1 MKESVVT
8 EEDDQREGLR
18 ILLVED
24 DLGLQKQMRW
34 ALSPYIVDL
43 AVSRTEAVEKLSG
56 FGYRVVVLDLGL
68 PPDENGAAEGLRALD
83 EILSA
88 APLTKVIVASGN
100 VERANA
106 VRSVAKGAFDF
117 IAKPID
123 SDILKLVIDR
133 AMRMFELEQENMQLR
148 KLSDGGADGLVY
160 GSSRM
165 TEIVQML
172 HRVGPMDVSVLL
184 IGETGTGKEVLAQT
198 LHNLS
203 ARKSQPFV
211 AINCASIPENLLES
225 ELFGHEKGAFTG
237 AVKRTHGK
245 FELADHG
252 TLFLDEIGDM
262 PSPLQAKLLRFLQER
277 RLERVGGRDSISV
290 DVRLITA
297 TNQKLEKLIGEGR
310 FREDLYYRINDV
322 RIELPALR
330 EREMDTII
338 LAQHFLNKYNKI
350 FSKHAIGFTEDALDA
365 ICRHSWPGN
374 VRELE
379 NRVKRAVIMAENNRV
394 TAKDLDLEKSV
405 GDRRDFNLRKQIE
418 SLEKRLVVEAL
429 AYTDGNISKAAKLL
443 GISRPHLYSLL
454 ETRQLPPT
462 GACHEA

>member
-1 MKESVVT
+1 MKKSPDI
-8 EEDDQREGLR
+8 EEEDQREERR

-34 ALSPYIVDL
+34 ALSPYVVDL
-43 AVSRTEAVEKLSG
+43 AASRTEAVEKVSE
-56 FGYRVVVLDLGL
+56 FAYRIVVLDLGL
-68 PPDENGAAEGLRALD
+68 PPDENGAAEGLKTLD

-88 APLTKVIVASGN
+88 VPSTKVIVASGN

-123 SDILKLVIDR
+123 SDVLKLVVDR
-133 AMRMFELEQENMQLR
+133 AMRMFELEQENIQLR
-148 KLSDGGADGLVY
+148 KLSDSGADGLVY

-165 TEIVQML
+165 IEIVQML
-172 HRVGPMDVSVLL
+172 QRVGPMDVSVLL

-198 LHNLS
+198 LHKLS
-203 ARKSQPFV
+203 SRKAQPFV

-225 ELFGHEKGAFTG
+225 ELFGHERGAFTG

-245 FELADHG
+245 FELANQG

-262 PSPLQAKLLRFLQER
+262 PLPLQAKLLRFLQER
-277 RLERVGGRDSISV
+277 RLERVGGRDSIPV

-330 EREMDTII
+330 DRESDTIL
-338 LAQHFLNKYNKI
+338 LAQYFLNKFNKI
-350 FSKHAIGFTEDALDA
+350 FSKNAIGFTEDALDA
-365 ICRHSWPGN
+365 IHRHSWPGN

-379 NRVKRAVIMAENNRV
+379 NRVKRAVIMAENKQI
-394 TAKDLDLEKSV
+394 TAKDLDLEKTA
-405 GDRRDFNLRKQIE
+405 GDRRDLNLRKQIE
-418 SLEKRLVVEAL
+418 HLEKRLVVEAL
-429 AYTDGNISKAAKLL
+429 AYTDGNVSKAAKLL
-443 GISRPHLYSLL
+443 GISRPHLYSLM
-454 ETRQLPPT
+454 ETK
-462 GACHEA
+462 

>member
-1 MKESVVT
+1 MKKSSDS
-8 EEDDQREGLR
+8 EEDDQREAQR

-24 DLGLQKQMRW
+24 DLGLQKQMHW
-34 ALSPYIVDL
+34 ALSPYVVDL
-43 AVSRTEAVEKLSG
+43 AASRTEAIEKVSE
-56 FGYRVVVLDLGL
+56 FAYRIIVLDLGL
-68 PPDENGAAEGLRALD
+68 PPDENGAAEGLKTLD

-88 APLTKVIVASGN
+88 APSTKVIVASGN

-117 IAKPID
+117 IAKPVD
-123 SDILKLVIDR
+123 SDVLKLVIDR
-133 AMRMFELEQENMQLR
+133 AMRMFELEQENIQLR
-148 KLSDGGADGLVY
+148 KLSDSGADGLVY

-172 HRVGPMDVSVLL
+172 QRVGPMDVSVLL

-198 LHNLS
+198 LHKLS
-203 ARKSQPFV
+203 SRKAQPFV

-225 ELFGHEKGAFTG
+225 ELFGHERGAFTG

-245 FELADHG
+245 FELANQG

-262 PSPLQAKLLRFLQER
+262 PLPLQAKLLRFLQER
-277 RLERVGGRDSISV
+277 RLERVGGRDSIPI

-297 TNQKLEKLIGEGR
+297 TNQKLERLIGEGR

-330 EREMDTII
+330 ERESDTIL
-338 LAQHFLNKYNKI
+338 LAQYFLNKYNKI
-350 FSKHAIGFTEDALDA
+350 FSKNAIGFTEDALDA
-365 ICRHSWPGN
+365 IHGHSWPGN

-379 NRVKRAVIMAENNRV
+379 NRVKRAVIMAENKQI
-394 TAKDLDLEKSV
+394 TAKDLDLEKIA
-405 GDRRDFNLRKQIE
+405 GGRLDLNLRKQIE

-429 AYTDGNISKAAKLL
+429 AYTDGNVSKAAKLL
-443 GISRPHLYSLL
+443 GISRPHLYSLM
-454 ETRQLPPT
+454 ETK
-462 GACHEA
+462 

>member
-1 MKESVVT
+1 MKNSPAAT
-8 EEDDQREGLR
+8 PGEEDQEEQRV
-18 ILLVED
+18 LLVED

-34 ALSPYIVDL
+34 ALSPYAVDV
-43 AVSRTEAVEKLSG
+43 AASRTEATEKLSG
-56 FGYRVVVLDLGL
+56 FAYRVVVLDLGL
-68 PPDENGAAEGLRALD
+68 PPDENGAAEGLKALE

-88 APLTKVIVASGN
+88 APQTKVIVASGN

-106 VRSVAKGAFDF
+106 VRSVGKGAFDF

-123 SDILKLVIDR
+123 SDVLKLVIDR
-133 AMRMFELEQENMQLR
+133 AMRMFELEQENLLLR
-148 KLSDGGADGLVY
+148 KLSEGGMDGLIY

-165 TEIVQML
+165 GEIVQML

-203 ARKSQPFV
+203 PRKLQPFV

-225 ELFGHEKGAFTG
+225 ELFGHERGAFTG

-245 FELADHG
+245 FELANHG

-262 PSPLQAKLLRFLQER
+262 PLPLQAKLLRFLQER
-277 RLERVGGRDSISV
+277 RLERIGGRESISV

-297 TNQKLEKLIGEGR
+297 TNQKLEKLISEEK

-322 RIELPALR
+322 RIVLPALR
-330 EREMDTII
+330 ERETDTIL
-338 LAQHFLNKYNKI
+338 LAQYFLNKFNKI
-350 FSKHAIGFTEDALDA
+350 FSKHNVGFTEDAVDA
-365 ICRHSWPGN
+365 ICHHSWPGN

-379 NRVKRAVIMAENNRV
+379 NRVKRAVIMAENKRI
-394 TAKDLDLEKSV
+394 TSKDLDLQNTV

-418 SLEKRLVVEAL
+418 GLERRLVVEAL
-429 AYTDGNISKAAKLL
+429 AYTDGNVSKAAKLL
-443 GISRPHLYSLL
+443 GVSRPHLYSLM
-454 ETRQLPPT
+454 ETK
-462 GACHEA
+462 